1 MLQCYNA
8 MQAMVLEGYEFVLEA
23 VSSSVTPV
31 NVLDLQFSSSE
42 NRSNDTSTVT
52 TTTTMRLG
60 KGIKRRKI
68 SGCCNNDRTV
78 QISQIRQ
85 C

>member
-8 MQAMVLEGYEFVLEA
+8 MLEGYEFVFEA

-31 NVLDLQFSSSE
+31 NVLDQQFSSPE

-52 TTTTMRLG
+52 TATTTLRLE

-68 SGCCNNDRTV
+68 SGY
-78 QISQIRQ
+78 
-85 C
+85 